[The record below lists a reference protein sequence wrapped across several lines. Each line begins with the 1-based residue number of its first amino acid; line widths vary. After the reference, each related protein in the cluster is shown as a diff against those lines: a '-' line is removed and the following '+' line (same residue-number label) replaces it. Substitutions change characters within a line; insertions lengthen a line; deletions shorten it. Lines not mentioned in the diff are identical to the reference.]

1 MVAIQRGS
9 GKTSRSIGRKVMRES
24 IHKTVLLNET
34 IEGLNLQNKSIVL
47 DATFGGGGHSKA
59 ILEKYP
65 NVKIIALDQDKSA
78 WDKAKDKFKGLEKRI
93 FFVNANFRELKNSLP
108 KNFFETAPSE
118 TKGQGTHTFLKNS
131 LSENLGQIDAII
143 FDLGLSSDQLENS
156 GRGFS
161 FIKNEPLLMTM
172 KENPLPEDLTA
183 TDIVNNWSEKS
194 LANIIYGYGEE
205 RFSRRIAKGIIE
217 ARKKNKIETTWDLVK
232 VIENSVPAVYR
243 KGRLHFATKTFQA
256 LRIAV
261 NDELRTLQTGLQKG
275 FEILEKGGRISV
287 ISFHSLEDRI
297 VKRFYK
303 EKEKK
308 GEAKLIPARNEFRS
322 GGNKKVILASAEEIK
337 NNPRSRSGKLRILEK
352 NI

>member
-1 MVAIQRGS
+1 MVTIQRGS
-9 GKTSRSIGRKVMRES
+9 RKTSRPIGRKVMRES

-34 IEGLNLQNKSIVL
+34 IEGLNLQNKSVVL

-65 NVKIIALDQDKSA
+65 NVKIIALDQDKSVSKSLIDPRISFHNLNFRDL
-78 WDKAKDKFKGLEKRI
+78 DKVLEKG
-93 FFVNANFRELKNSLP
+93 VD
-108 KNFFETAPSE
+108 
-118 TKGQGTHTFLKNS
+118 G
-131 LSENLGQIDAII
+131 II

-172 KENPLPEDLTA
+172 KENPRPEDLTA
-183 TDIVNNWSEKS
+183 SDIVNNWGEKS
-194 LANIIYGYGEE
+194 LADIIYGYGEE

-217 ARKKNKIETTWDLVK
+217 ARKKNKIE
-232 VIENSVPAVYR
+232 
-243 KGRLHFATKTFQA
+243 
-256 LRIAV
+256 V

-308 GEAKLIPARNEFRS
+308 GEAKLISARNEFRS
-322 GGNKKVILASAEEIK
+322 GGNKEVILASAEEIK

-352 NI
+352 KT